1 MLRLIPGLVRSTAQ
15 GSLAVR
21 FLGFV
26 SSLGSSLGLVDA
38 VIFVIGLAFGSLE
51 GCCVQDRKAFPHGE
65 VPVSLSAVLSPS
77 ELIPVVSFLVQRG
90 RCKHCGER
98 VSGGY
103 LLVELSSAVT
113 FVLFHRYFGL
123 NVVGILNMI
132 VALHLTVLAGTD
144 MMHGLL
150 PNVVILSGTV
160 FALVLRV
167 LAPVVTTT
175 APIEPLADS
184 AYLAHSAVAVS
195 PTSDV
200 WLSLRDGLLAA
211 ALGFAFFYV
220 VALIKPG
227 AMGGGDIKMAFFIGL
242 YLGVRRLFPAL
253 GLGFVLSSL
262 YAVPMMAL
270 GKLKRTDTLPLG
282 IFLSLATIAMALVT
296 V

>member
-1 MLRLIPGLVRSTAQ
+1 MGSPFSGFLSSLSSLKVPGLTDAII
-15 GSLAVR
+15 
-21 FLGFV
+21 FFV
-26 SSLGSSLGLVDA
+26 
-38 VIFVIGLAFGSLE
+38 GLAFGSFGGMLASR
-51 GCCVQDRKAFPHGE
+51 VPRKLAPTGRSQC
-65 VPVSLSAVLSPS
+65 PRCGAVLSPS
-77 ELIPVVSFLVQRG
+77 ELIPVVSYLIQGG

>member
-1 MLRLIPGLVRSTAQ
+1 VLLGFS
-15 GSLAVR
+15 
-21 FLGFV
+21 GFV

-38 VIFVIGLAFGSLE
+38 VMFVIGLAFGSFGGMLASRIP
-51 GCCVQDRKAFPHGE
+51 RK
-65 VPVSLSAVLSPS
+65 LSPTGRSQCPRCGAVLSPS
-77 ELIPVVSFLVQRG
+77 ELIPVVSYLIQGG